1 MKHTKISSDASDFQL
16 PSTYARIIARV
27 AKLQERDLYKLL
39 VGTGLPASILMPG
52 DETFISGDQQLQIMH
67 NGRELLGSA
76 DFGLRLGE
84 QLHPSAHGPLGYLAL
99 CSPDLMSALFALRD
113 YLPLRLPWV
122 AIDINVS
129 NETIHCELRIQMSI
143 DENSYAQ
150 ITIAE
155 CFAMVLQSFVEAVL
169 RRPATEAVINFAHH
183 KPAHAQCYDQFLH
196 APYRFEVEQSSYIL
210 PGELANAPNAT
221 SDNASFRLTQQLC
234 NSLLEQTPRSGSSMA
249 DRVRTLMLLRP
260 IESIAEPDIA
270 RALFVSKRT
279 LGRRLQ
285 TEGTSY
291 RRLKDQFLAE
301 LARRYL
307 LEPRQTVEGVAAS
320 LGYHDAAAFRKA
332 FKRWTGM
339 TPKLYR
345 QTPPST

>member
-1 MKHTKISSDASDFQL
+1 MNQTPINSDARDFRL
-16 PSTYARIIARV
+16 PSTYSRIIARV
-27 AKLQERDLYKLL
+27 AKLPERDLNKLL
-39 VGTGLPASILMPG
+39 LGTGLPESILMPG
-52 DETFISGDQQLQIMH
+52 DETYISGYQQLQIMQ
-67 NGRELLGSA
+67 NGRELLGSP

-99 CSPDLMSALFALRD
+99 CSPDLRSALFALRD

-129 NETIHCELRIQMSI
+129 QESIHCELRFQMSV
-143 DENSYAQ
+143 DDNSFAQ
-150 ITIAE
+150 ITVTE
-155 CFAMVLQSFVEAVL
+155 CFAMVMQSFVEAVL
-169 RRPATEAVINFAHH
+169 RRPATEAMINFAHH
-183 KPAHAQCYDQFLH
+183 EPTHAHCYEQFLH
-196 APYRFEVEQSSYIL
+196 APYRFETEQNSYIL
-210 PGELANAPNAT
+210 PGQLANAANAT

-234 NSLLEQTPRSGSSMA
+234 NSLLEQTPRSSSSMA

-270 RALFVSKRT
+270 QALFVSKRT
-279 LGRRLQ
+279 LGRRLEA
-285 TEGTSY
+285 EGTSF
-291 RRLKDQFLAE
+291 RQLKDQFLAE

-307 LEPRQTVEGVAAS
+307 MEPRQTVEAVAAS

-345 QTPPST
+345 QTPSAL